1 MADSNITKRALAT
14 ALKTLM
20 EEEDFSKISV
30 ADICDRCGMNRKS
43 FYYHFKDKY
52 DLVNWIFDIEFLN
65 VVSRPGTRE
74 NTWDGL
80 EELCIYFYENKKFYR
95 NALKVKGQNSLEEHF
110 IEILIPIVV
119 DSVRNTLGEG
129 VRMEFY
135 INFCVDAFIGS
146 IKRWIL
152 DRNCVE
158 PKEFVNLLKS
168 CVYFISVR
176 NKEINKEN

>member
-1 MADSNITKRALAT
+1 MADSNITKKALAT

-52 DLVNWIFDIEFLN
+52 DLVNWIFDTEFLML
-65 VVSRPGTRE
+65 VKPRTPE
-74 NTWDGL
+74 NTWEL
-80 EELCIYFYENKKFYR
+80 IEELFVYFYENRKFYR
-95 NALKVKGQNSLEEHF
+95 NALKIKGQNSLEEHF
-110 IEILIPIVV
+110 VEILVPIIE
-119 DSVRNTLGEG
+119 DYVRDTLGED

-135 INFCVDAFIGS
+135 VNFCVDAFIGS

-152 DRNCVE
+152 DKNCVE
-158 PKEFVNLLKS
+158 PQEFVQLLKS
-168 CVYFISVR
+168 CIYLISVR
-176 NKEINKEN
+176 NQEINKET